1 MADEFNSNT
10 RGGADA
16 ALKAV
21 EPTFAPADNT
31 APAKTEAAESAQAPS
46 PAKPQGFGAELR
58 AAREAQGISLGDMA
72 VRSRLSVAQVRA
84 LEEEDVAQL
93 PEPVYVRAFI
103 RGCAHS
109 LGLDPQA
116 LAEDY
121 MNRYGRRG
129 GAAEHGQIPLSDP
142 SREEVINAAPRH
154 RGLKVALLVVLL
166 AVVSAGIWAVYT
178 DQFAGVHSGSEA
190 QKIES
195 GATETAAEKPSGAA
209 QPAPAA
215 AAPESQPNGAS
226 AAQQAPERNPA
237 AESSPAAPAPAASA
251 QPSSSGPVQPQAQA
265 QQQIQPNAA
274 PAAEQPAA
282 DGVPIR
288 VVRFEVTSPCW
299 VQVIA
304 PNGRNIIAREMQPG
318 APVTADIP
326 KGSRITVGNAGALS
340 LTIDGKPYDI
350 RQATRNGISRITLD

>member
-10 RGGADA
+10 KGGVDA
-16 ALKAV
+16 APKAV
-21 EPTFAPADNT
+21 EPTFAPADEPRET
-31 APAKTEAAESAQAPS
+31 TASEAPEAAPAAAA
-46 PAKPQGFGAELR
+46 PQGFGAMLR

-84 LEEEDVAQL
+84 LEEEDVSAL

-129 GAAEHGQIPLSDP
+129 GAAEHGQIPLHDP
-142 SREEVINAAPRH
+142 SREEVINSTPRH
-154 RGLKVALLVVLL
+154 RGLKVALLALL
-166 AVVSAGIWAVYT
+166 VAVVSAGIWAVYT

-190 QKIES
+190 QKVES
-195 GATETAAEKPSGAA
+195 GATEGDA
-209 QPAPAA
+209 QNASASIEAAPAGA
-215 AAPESQPNGAS
+215 NGAS
-226 AAQQAPERNPA
+226 AENAADAPASREA
-237 AESSPAAPAPAASA
+237 SPAAPQTNAAPANAAQAQPETPAQAPQTQPAASA
-251 QPSSSGPVQPQAQA
+251 AASSQTPQT
-265 QQQIQPNAA
+265 A
-274 PAAEQPAA
+274 PA
-282 DGVPIR
+282 GVPIR

-304 PNGRNIIAREMQPG
+304 PNGRNVIAREMQPG
-318 APVTADIP
+318 SPVTADIP
-326 KGSRITVGNAGALS
+326 QGSRITVGNAGALT

-350 RQATRNGISRITLD
+350 RQETRNGISRITLE

>member
-1 MADEFNSNT
+1 MADELNSNT
-10 RGGADA
+10 KGGVNA
-16 ALKAV
+16 ASKAV
-21 EPTFAPADNT
+21 EPTFAPADEPREDRAPEASGE
-31 APAKTEAAESAQAPS
+31 APAAA
-46 PAKPQGFGAELR
+46 PQGFGAMLR

-84 LEEEDVAQL
+84 LEEEDVAAL

-129 GAAEHGQIPLSDP
+129 GAAEHGQIPLTDP
-142 SREEVINAAPRH
+142 SREEVINSTPRH
-154 RGLKVALLVVLL
+154 RGLKVALLALL
-166 AVVSAGIWAVYT
+166 VAVVSAGIWAVYT

-190 QKIES
+190 QKVET
-195 GATETAAEKPSGAA
+195 GATEGDAE
-209 QPAPAA
+209 
-215 AAPESQPNGAS
+215 NG
-226 AAQQAPERNPA
+226 
-237 AESSPAAPAPAASA
+237 AASA
-251 QPSSSGPVQPQAQA
+251 QAEPAAANAAGEKAADPQAPAAPQT
-265 QQQIQPNAA
+265 NAA
-274 PAAEQPAA
+274 PANAAAAQPETPAA
-282 DGVPIR
+282 APQAQNQVQSQTQPQPQANAAAPQAPQTAPAGVPIR

-304 PNGRNIIAREMQPG
+304 PNGRNVIAREMQPG
-318 APVTADIP
+318 SPVTADIP
-326 KGSRITVGNAGALS
+326 QGSRITVGNAGALS

-350 RQATRNGISRITLD
+350 RQETRNGISRITLE

>member
-10 RGGADA
+10 KGGVDA
-16 ALKAV
+16 APKAV
-21 EPTFAPADNT
+21 EPTFAPADEPRET
-31 APAKTEAAESAQAPS
+31 TASEAPEAAPAAAA
-46 PAKPQGFGAELR
+46 PQGFGAMLR

-84 LEEEDVAQL
+84 LEEEDVSAL

-129 GAAEHGQIPLSDP
+129 GAAEHGQIPLHDP
-142 SREEVINAAPRH
+142 SREEVINSTPRH
-154 RGLKVALLVVLL
+154 RGLKVALLALL
-166 AVVSAGIWAVYT
+166 VAVVSAGIWAVYT

-190 QKIES
+190 QKVES
-195 GATETAAEKPSGAA
+195 GATEGDA
-209 QPAPAA
+209 QNASASIEAAPAGA
-215 AAPESQPNGAS
+215 NGAS
-226 AAQQAPERNPA
+226 AENAADAPASREA
-237 AESSPAAPAPAASA
+237 SPAAP
-251 QPSSSGPVQPQAQA
+251 QT
-265 QQQIQPNAA
+265 NAA
-274 PAAEQPAA
+274 PANAA
-282 DGVPIR
+282 RVPIR

-304 PNGRNIIAREMQPG
+304 PNGRNVIAREMQPG
-318 APVTADIP
+318 SPVTADIP
-326 KGSRITVGNAGALS
+326 QGSRITVGNAGALT

-350 RQATRNGISRITLD
+350 RQETRNGISRITLE

>member
-10 RGGADA
+10 KGGADA
-16 ALKAV
+16 APKAV
-21 EPTFAPADNT
+21 EPTFAPADEPRET
-31 APAKTEAAESAQAPS
+31 TASEAPEAAPAAAA
-46 PAKPQGFGAELR
+46 PQGFGAMLR

-84 LEEEDVAQL
+84 LEEEDVSAL

-121 MNRYGRRG
+121 MNRYGRCG
-129 GAAEHGQIPLSDP
+129 GAAEHGQIPLHDP
-142 SREEVINAAPRH
+142 SREEVINSTPRH
-154 RGLKVALLVVLL
+154 RGLKVALLALL
-166 AVVSAGIWAVYT
+166 VAVVSAGIWAVYT

-190 QKIES
+190 QKVES
-195 GATETAAEKPSGAA
+195 GATEGDAHNASASVEA
-209 QPAPAA
+209 APAGA
-215 AAPESQPNGAS
+215 NGAS
-226 AAQQAPERNPA
+226 AENAADAPASREASPAQAPQAQPQTQ
-237 AESSPAAPAPAASA
+237 PAASA
-251 QPSSSGPVQPQAQA
+251 AAASQTPQT
-265 QQQIQPNAA
+265 A
-274 PAAEQPAA
+274 PA
-282 DGVPIR
+282 GVPIR

-304 PNGRNIIAREMQPG
+304 PNGRNVIAREMQPG
-318 APVTADIP
+318 SPVTADIP
-326 KGSRITVGNAGALS
+326 QGSRITVGNAGALT

-350 RQATRNGISRITLD
+350 RQETRNGISRITLE

>member
-10 RGGADA
+10 KGGADA
-16 ALKAV
+16 APKAV
-21 EPTFAPADNT
+21 EPTFAPADEPRET
-31 APAKTEAAESAQAPS
+31 TASEAPEAAPAAAA
-46 PAKPQGFGAELR
+46 PQGFGAMLR

-84 LEEEDVAQL
+84 LEEEDVSAL

-121 MNRYGRRG
+121 MNRYGRCG
-129 GAAEHGQIPLSDP
+129 GAAEHGQIPLHDP
-142 SREEVINAAPRH
+142 SREEVINSTPRH
-154 RGLKVALLVVLL
+154 RGLKVALLALL
-166 AVVSAGIWAVYT
+166 VAVVSAGIWAVYT

-190 QKIES
+190 QKVES
-195 GATETAAEKPSGAA
+195 GATEGDA
-209 QPAPAA
+209 QNASASVEAAPAGA
-215 AAPESQPNGAS
+215 NGAS
-226 AAQQAPERNPA
+226 AENAADAPASREASPAQAPQAQPQTQ
-237 AESSPAAPAPAASA
+237 PAASA
-251 QPSSSGPVQPQAQA
+251 AAASQTPQT
-265 QQQIQPNAA
+265 A
-274 PAAEQPAA
+274 PA
-282 DGVPIR
+282 GVPIR

-304 PNGRNIIAREMQPG
+304 PNGRNVIAREMQPG
-318 APVTADIP
+318 SPVTADIP
-326 KGSRITVGNAGALS
+326 QGSRITVGNAGALT

-350 RQATRNGISRITLD
+350 RQETRNGISRITLE